1 MGKRDTRTAYRARA
15 AATERMVDEAVAA
28 VKAERDAERQAAKAA
43 TALRN
48 TPVPFTDDEW
58 ATAQAVRTRL
68 GWHKVVR
75 ANAKSVTVETGYSW
89 TDRIARAKVLEVR
102 SDCGRAA

>member
-1 MGKRDTRTAYRARA
+1 MLTLGQRREFARRGASDIDATIKVALVSVAQQEKADQAARLAAYEAKHAPVEFTEAEYKAAR
-15 AATERMVDEAVAA
+15 VV
-28 VKAERDAERQAAKAA
+28 RDA
-43 TALRN
+43 
-48 TPVPFTDDEW
+48 F
-58 ATAQAVRTRL
+58 

-102 SDCGRAA
+102 A